1 MEQEQTTKMN
11 KKKKKGM
18 SFLNS
23 LIGIYVGTMILG
35 MGIVWFL
42 SPVGLVTG
50 GVSGLAIAIEATT
63 KKIFGF
69 GIPLWATTLAC
80 NIPLF
85 IISVYQR
92 GFSYGRNS
100 MISVGLLSL
109 HLWFLRLFVNP
120 FPIGEDLFIAGVF
133 GGVFLG
139 GGIGLVLRSGGTT
152 GGSDMLAMII
162 RYKNPRF
169 PINRLMLIIDGLII
183 GFGMTIFGVYNSLYA
198 IVSVYITSKVIG
210 GMIDGMKFGRAAFII
225 SPKWEEISLAIM
237 KEIDRGNTAIPGK
250 GMYTR
255 EDRMLLYV
263 VVAPK
268 QVQKLREVVYAI
280 DPDAFITIAEV
291 KEVLGE
297 GFMNMVEI

>member
-1 MEQEQTTKMN
+1 MN

-18 SFLNS
+18 SFFNS

-139 GGIGLVLRSGGTT
+139 VGIGLVLRSGGTT

-183 GFGMTIFGVYNSLYA
+183 GF
-198 IVSVYITSKVIG
+198 
-210 GMIDGMKFGRAAFII
+210 
-225 SPKWEEISLAIM
+225 
-237 KEIDRGNTAIPGK
+237 
-250 GMYTR
+250 
-255 EDRMLLYV
+255 
-263 VVAPK
+263 
-268 QVQKLREVVYAI
+268 
-280 DPDAFITIAEV
+280 
-291 KEVLGE
+291 
-297 GFMNMVEI
+297 